1 MRFNQLKPNCQLS
14 ISSLTAKVSMVRSLG
29 QKYRTWASKTE
40 IRSLCLGG
48 WRSKTKGPAGS
59 GSDERPCCPADG
71 RLLAV
76 SSPASRSVW
85 GRGRETERARAF
97 SSSYEAS
104 SPAGLGPHPRSL
116 AEPQSPPKSPSPSP
130 IQRTPPRLRPVPTQ
144 KTPSHPNCPQSPM
157 SSCQHQHTHLKSSV
171 SRNIT

>member
-40 IRSLCLGG
+40 ICSLCLGG

-85 GRGRETERARAF
+85 GRGRETERAREPSPLLTRPAVLRDWDPILAALPNLNHLLKAHLRVP
-97 SSSYEAS
+97 SSAPHLGSGQ
-104 SPAGLGPHPRSL
+104 SPRKRPHPIPT
-116 AEPQSPPKSPSPSP
+116 APKV
-130 IQRTPPRLRPVPTQ
+130 R
-144 KTPSHPNCPQSPM
+144 
-157 SSCQHQHTHLKSSV
+157 
-171 SRNIT
+171 